1 MHSKKLGDKM
11 QLFWTKQN
19 IKKTII
25 WKRRI
30 LIVNITWASISSY
43 PSSKALIATL
53 WLNVTMLMD
62 HIRHLLSAPSLLYML
77 ASPGTSQV
85 WIDQHFCHL
94 WNPTGFQ
101 PSFTLVIYSV
111 MAQNEMALEGRS
123 KKWQGGLGKLDPWY
137 ALSWW
142 AKIGQLIFFQ
152 ILVCTWWYWVRRGHY
167 LLVLGGAG
175 SVLGGTDGYLI
186 VLGR

>member
-1 MHSKKLGDKM
+1 MHSKKLGEEM

-19 IKKTII
+19 LKKAIF

-43 PSSKALIATL
+43 PSSKALITTL

-62 HIRHLLSAPSLLYML
+62 HIRHLLSAPSLLYMFP
-77 ASPGTSQV
+77 SPGRSQV

-94 WNPTGFQ
+94 LNLTGLQ

-111 MAQNEMALEGRS
+111 MAQNELALEGWS
-123 KKWQGGLGKLDPWY
+123 KKWQGGLGKLDPCFKLMSKDRPVNI
-137 ALSWW
+137 LSSTSLYLMVL
-142 AKIGQLIFFQ
+142 GQKREV
-152 ILVCTWWYWVRRGHY
+152 LVGTWRYWVSFRWYW
-167 LLVLGGAG
+167 LVLE
-175 SVLGGTDGYLI
+175 VQCT
-186 VLGR
+186 